1 MVYDS
6 IIITDQSENEDVSE
20 EQLFCISTKPTLD
33 INSQS
38 ENNSEMLPKKR
49 KKNSKEEGR
58 KYPKYNEDMEQSY
71 EKFLFGNSFPKAK
84 IDESSSSGSSS
95 DESDIEDVGPAHKII
110 AKVDS
115 DSDSDSDS
123 GKFKI

>member
-1 MVYDS
+1 ML
-6 IIITDQSENEDVSE
+6 E

-33 INSQS
+33 NSHS
-38 ENNSEMLPKKR
+38 ENPEMLPKKR
-49 KKNSKEEGR
+49 KRNSKQEEKEGR
-58 KYPKYNEDMEQSY
+58 KYPKYNEAIEQSY

-95 DESDIEDVGPAHKII
+95 SDESEVEDVGPAHKIT

-115 DSDSDSDS
+115 ESDSDSDS
-123 GKFKI
+123 GKFTVV